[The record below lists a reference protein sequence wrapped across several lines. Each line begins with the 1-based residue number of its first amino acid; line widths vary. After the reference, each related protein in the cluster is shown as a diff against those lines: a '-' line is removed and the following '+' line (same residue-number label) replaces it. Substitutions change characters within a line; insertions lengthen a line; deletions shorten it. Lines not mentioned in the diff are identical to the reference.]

1 MTSTIKRRP
10 RGYRTGISSEVFE
23 FVMKLLR
30 DTLGTTGRYLDLM
43 RINAPL
49 RIQGPGYRGNREE
62 IWSPIGKDVTGW
74 RQFYRYDDRR
84 RSEVR
89 APFPVV
95 WPGSQTTFRMVGS
108 QTLGASGRAPGQWAF
123 RFIEKYFHDRDVVG
137 PSMRRKSSQGSFV
150 PFRHTYNASRII

>member
-49 RIQGPGYRGNREE
+49 RIQGPGYRGLQRLLFC
-62 IWSPIGKDVTGW
+62 PRVPRQFYKW
-74 RQFYRYDDRR
+74 RQFKSNPMHFQCVQDIG
-84 RSEVR
+84 RSSTSESRLVHR
-89 APFPVV
+89 MEYGQHIDSHYNQWNNATGLVPLNH
-95 WPGSQTTFRMVGS
+95 GS
-108 QTLGASGRAPGQWAF
+108 L
-123 RFIEKYFHDRDVVG
+123 
-137 PSMRRKSSQGSFV
+137 V

>member
-10 RGYRTGISSEVFE
+10 RGYRTGISREVFE

-49 RIQGPGYRGNREE
+49 RIQGPGYRGLVDRSVNDFVPMPPGPRV
-62 IWSPIGKDVTGW
+62 P
-74 RQFYRYDDRR
+74 RQFYSHGRGNYRGSRHVQHIEYRQHIDSHYNHPFVPVRYLDMI
-84 RSEVR
+84 
-89 APFPVV
+89 
-95 WPGSQTTFRMVGS
+95 GS
-108 QTLGASGRAPGQWAF
+108 L
-123 RFIEKYFHDRDVVG
+123 
-137 PSMRRKSSQGSFV
+137 V